1 MIAALFAAGAD
12 VFRINMSHTSHERMR
27 ELVRMI
33 RDVEVANGRP
43 IGVLV
48 DLQGPK
54 LRVGTFKEDA
64 VLLAKGA
71 DFVLDADPA
80 PGDQTR
86 VHLPHPEIL
95 SALEPGHTLLLDDG
109 KIRLTAIEVSPQRAL
124 TRVEVGGKLSARK
137 GVSLPDTV
145 LGFSA
150 LTGKDHSDL
159 EAGLDAGADW
169 IALSFIQRPDDIADA
184 KKIARGR
191 AAVMAKMEKPQAIEH
206 LDGILDITD
215 ALMVARGDLGV
226 ELPVEKFPACRSR

>member
-124 TRVEVGGKLSARK
+124 TRVEVGGKRRREKASACPTPWSDFPRSPARTIPISK
-137 GVSLPDTV
+137 PPSMP
-145 LGFSA
+145 A
-150 LTGKDHSDL
+150 PTGSRCPSSS
-159 EAGLDAGADW
+159 GPTTSPMPRRSPAGAP
-169 IALSFIQRPDDIADA
+169 R
-184 KKIARGR
+184 
-191 AAVMAKMEKPQAIEH
+191 
-206 LDGILDITD
+206 
-215 ALMVARGDLGV
+215 
-226 ELPVEKFPACRSR
+226 

>member
-33 RDVEVANGRP
+33 RDVEAANGRP

-80 PGDQTR
+80 PGDETR

-95 SALEPGHTLLLDDG
+95 SALKPGHTLAARRRQDQARRDRG
-109 KIRLTAIEVSPQRAL
+109 VAAARASPASRSAASCRRA
-124 TRVEVGGKLSARK
+124 RASAC
-137 GVSLPDTV
+137 PTPC
-145 LGFSA
+145 SA
-150 LTGKDHSDL
+150 
-159 EAGLDAGADW
+159 
-169 IALSFIQRPDDIADA
+169 
-184 KKIARGR
+184 
-191 AAVMAKMEKPQAIEH
+191 
-206 LDGILDITD
+206 
-215 ALMVARGDLGV
+215 
-226 ELPVEKFPACRSR
+226 FPR